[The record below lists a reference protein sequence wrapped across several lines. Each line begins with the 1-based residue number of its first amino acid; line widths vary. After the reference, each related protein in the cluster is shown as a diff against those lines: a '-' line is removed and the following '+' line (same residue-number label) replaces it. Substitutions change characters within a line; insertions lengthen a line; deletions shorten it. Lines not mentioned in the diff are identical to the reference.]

1 MNSSITTSAT
11 GMLVE
16 FMTNRT
22 ADNMN
27 ERLPPDVLL
36 DIFENLNQADLINCK
51 IVCRNWLKPAR
62 NREFRR
68 IELQTDEGLRLLAG
82 FVESNP
88 TNAIRIREIT
98 VSVLNRYSL
107 FLAFAGYRAT
117 ARIQLSILF
126 RCCSNLEY
134 VYNSPADQYGNCHFD
149 ILRGLLSPRTKN
161 NSLRRIPYLVGNNYP
176 LYLNVINKYCGSL
189 EQILLEQSDITSDYM
204 RRFPNLRELVLLN
217 TGNQEYSI
225 FTVLNNLVNPLRSMI
240 IAHPVNALNIQVVN
254 QNRVYPHLEALVI
267 SMEMNRY
274 TLFQLHEM
282 FSKLINLQNLK
293 IDLNCFN
300 INRRFLQ
307 GIQGLDV
314 FIKSLHTVN
323 LSFSI
328 SQFSFYPNGITFG
341 FLNRFVYTKAPSNK
355 TVWNSKISI
364 KFDPKIPNPTT
375 MRCITN
381 TGSFIHDVQFVLP
394 MNISSGQ
401 AKSFFQTYGRFVD
414 VVEHFWILPL
424 GIRIA
429 DTEALMAIS
438 LQRCTEKAVTL
449 IINDSNIIGF
459 KKNIINLQVSEV
471 FYNNFD
477 YENFSGDFGSQ
488 ITENFPSIRKLLI
501 QIANRQ
507 PFVEFLMPNIELEE
521 FWLEIPIL
529 RTDENGAVV
538 PGLINASFSI
548 GLVTFNA
555 TYKLKDNGKII
566 EGDQIGGVVLDQT
579 NIVLS
584 FDNLTRLIFQSG
596 QFSTTIWPIV
606 L

>member
-11 GMLVE
+11 GMLVA
-16 FMTNRT
+16 FMANRT

-27 ERLPPDVLL
+27 GRLPPDVLL
-36 DIFENLNQADLINCK
+36 DIFKNLNQADLINCK
-51 IVCRNWLKPAR
+51 IVCRNWLEPAR

-68 IELQTDEGLRLLAG
+68 IELQTDEDLRLLAG
-82 FVESNP
+82 FVENNP
-88 TNAIRIREIT
+88 ANSIRIREIT

-107 FLAFAGYRAT
+107 FLAFAGCRAT

-134 VYNSPADQYGNCHFD
+134 VYNNPADQY
-149 ILRGLLSPRTKN
+149 
-161 NSLRRIPYLVGNNYP
+161 
-176 LYLNVINKYCGSL
+176 

-225 FTVLNNLVNPLRSMI
+225 FTVLNNLV
-240 IAHPVNALNIQVVN
+240 VN

-274 TLFQLHEM
+274 TLFQLQEM

-328 SQFSFYPNGITFG
+328 SQFSFYPNGTTFG
-341 FLNRFVYTKAPSNK
+341 FLNRFVYTKAPANK
-355 TVWNSKISI
+355 AVWSSKISI

-375 MRCITN
+375 MRCIKN

-459 KKNIINLQVSEV
+459 KENIINLQVSEV
-471 FYNNFD
+471 SYNNFD
-477 YENFSGDFGSQ
+477 YENFSGNFGSQ

-501 QIANRQ
+501 QITNRQ
-507 PFVEFLMPNIELEE
+507 PFVQFLMPNIELEE

-538 PGLINASFSI
+538 PGLINASFAI

-555 TYKLKDNGKII
+555 TYTLKDNGKII
-566 EGDQIGGVVLDQT
+566 EGDQTGGVVLDQT

-596 QFSTTIWPIV
+596 QFSTIIWPIV